1 MPAAQSD
8 VGGESFT
15 GDGPWTG
22 KQMDTGA
29 EGGSVYFGIHS
40 RPQGAGKVAMEQD
53 VWCIFSPKGANF
65 TDIVRDN
72 LLLAEVAPALEAIVG
87 CQPGE
92 EFDSGWGV
100 AAPNEVWYL
109 RGRLVLQWKPGVDNL
124 GLKASIRAN
133 SKAVT
138 IIRPVGEGDSKEE
151 ALERAQLVQSHR
163 GEVT

>member
-29 EGGSVYFGIHS
+29 EGGSVY
-40 RPQGAGKVAMEQD
+40 VD
-53 VWCIFSPKGANF
+53 IFSPKGANF
-65 TDIVRDN
+65 TDIVGDN
-72 LLLAEVAPALEAIVG
+72 LLLAEVAPALEAIEG

-100 AAPNEVWYL
+100 AAPNEV
-109 RGRLVLQWKPGVDNL
+109 
-124 GLKASIRAN
+124 
-133 SKAVT
+133 
-138 IIRPVGEGDSKEE
+138 
-151 ALERAQLVQSHR
+151 
-163 GEVT
+163 